1 MGEREAE
8 QSWKETEGKREGKG
22 RSENEDE
29 REQEGNDERWRRGEG
44 SARLAHHGL
53 FLYSI
58 DFSKSSWW
66 ESGSL

>member
-1 MGEREAE
+1 M
-8 QSWKETEGKREGKG
+8 EGKRE
-22 RSENEDE
+22 RE
-29 REQEGNDERWRRGEG
+29 RERERGRGREREKEGKDEGGRGEG

>member
-1 MGEREAE
+1 MGEREADYE
-8 QSWKETEGKREGKG
+8 RAREK
-22 RSENEDE
+22 EDE
-29 REQEGNDERWRRGEG
+29 GGRGKG